1 MDRTVERAHAITEL
15 HTLLLEAAGVEEFVE
30 GVAQAAAARIRPDA
44 HVAIMLKRQGR
55 PTGVA
60 SSDER
65 AAQCDEVEF
74 AANEGPCLTS
84 AETGER
90 IVIQELERGDERWPA
105 WADAAR
111 QVGFRSAA
119 AIPRS
124 VREGVDIAINLYSE
138 DPGVWDDD
146 ALATAEMYADEVART
161 LRLCLRSADQAEINE
176 DLKAA
181 LASRAVID
189 QAMGVI
195 MAENRCSSEEAFR
208 ILRSA
213 SQNRNLKLR
222 DVAASLI
229 ENVTGVAPQPGTE
242 FAERKPGT

>member
-30 GVAQAAAARIRPDA
+30 GVAQAAAAHIRPDA

-55 PTGVA
+55 PVGVA
-60 SSDER
+60 ASDER

-74 AANEGPCLTS
+74 AADEGPCLTS

-90 IVIQELERGDERWPA
+90 IVIQELDGDERWPA
-105 WADAAR
+105 WAAAAR
-111 QVGFRSAA
+111 QAGFRSAA
-119 AIPRS
+119 AIPRQ
-124 VREGVDIAINLYSE
+124 VREGVHIAINLYSE
-138 DPGVWDDD
+138 QPGVWDDD
-146 ALATAEMYADEVART
+146 ALSTAEMYADEVART

-176 DLKAA
+176 DLKTA

-222 DVAASLI
+222 DIAATLI
-229 ENVTGVAPQPGTE
+229 ENITGVAPQPGTA
-242 FAERKPGT
+242 FAERRPAP